1 LSYVFHQV
9 PSYDFSTNSRTSEV
23 TVITPNLN
31 PIIIV
36 EGILIFSQPELV
48 EMFDLKVFVDTPAD
62 VRLLRRLE
70 RDVKE
75 RGRTVD
81 QISTQYMR
89 TVRPMHKQFV
99 QPSR

>member
-1 LSYVFHQV
+1 MFHQV